1 MVYCI
6 RKLLGLA
13 DKNFIPDKI
22 WLETI
27 VENNETEHKIRITG
41 CSTNPVGEKSPTG
54 FFVCKKEESEL

>member
-13 DKNFIPDKI
+13 DKNFIPNKI

-27 VENNETEHKIRITG
+27 VENNETEHKIRIT
-41 CSTNPVGEKSPTG
+41 PVLLRFCVSFTS
-54 FFVCKKEESEL
+54 CQSET